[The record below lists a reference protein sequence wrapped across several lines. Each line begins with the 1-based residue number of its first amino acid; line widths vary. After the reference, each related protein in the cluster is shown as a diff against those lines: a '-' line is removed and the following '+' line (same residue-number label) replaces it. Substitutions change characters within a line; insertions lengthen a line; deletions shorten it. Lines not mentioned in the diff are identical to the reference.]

1 MQKLKTLLEK
11 IKAKMTLKN
20 LVSGTIQLSIYIT
33 IFMTI
38 TWWQQKD
45 MLSASGDTQAP
56 ALHLVDMAG
65 NTHNLNFNESDQP
78 TLIYFFAPWCQV
90 CHASIDNLEE
100 IYQDAKENKQ
110 QISIYLVALDWSNTE
125 EILDFLSQHQLSM
138 PVLLGT
144 NQTRSEY
151 KIKGYPSYYLIDSK
165 GKVASKSFGY
175 STELGL
181 RVRVILNAQP

>member
-1 MQKLKTLLEK
+1 MQKLKTLLDK

-20 LVSGTIQLSIYIT
+20 LVSGTIQLSIYIA

-45 MLSASGDTQAP
+45 MLSTSGDTQAP

-65 NTHNLNFNESDQP
+65 NTHNLNFNNNDQP

-90 CHASIDNLEE
+90 CHASIDNLED
-100 IYQDAKENKQ
+100 IYQSEKDN
-110 QISIYLVALDWSNTE
+110 INIYLVALDWKNLQ

-151 KIKGYPSYYLIDSK
+151 KIKGYPSYYLIDSD
-165 GKVASKSFGY
+165 GKIVSKNFGY

-181 RVRVILNAQP
+181 RVRVLLNSQP